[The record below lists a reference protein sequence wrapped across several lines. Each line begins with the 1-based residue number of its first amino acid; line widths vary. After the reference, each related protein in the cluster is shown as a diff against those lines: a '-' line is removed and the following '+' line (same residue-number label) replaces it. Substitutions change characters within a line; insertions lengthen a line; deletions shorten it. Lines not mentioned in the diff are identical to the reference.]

1 MKHFQIRF
9 FIMVSFVSLLL
20 AGCGSDTAVPAAPPA
35 TVPPTSA
42 VASAALS
49 TPATT
54 TAATTAVSTTAP
66 ATTVASTTTAATTS
80 PPTTAAA
87 TNTSAV
93 TTAVITAAPTTS
105 AAIQAPSPS
114 TIAGSNS
121 SDWTTYHRDN
131 ARTGYV
137 AGVPD
142 PTKLTQKWTVK
153 LDGAVYAEP
162 LVVGSHLLIA
172 TEGNSLY
179 SLNTETGEQEW
190 HTNIAPPVPRSALP
204 CGNID
209 PSGITG
215 TPVYDPA
222 SGLVFAVAEVSGP
235 AHLLVGLDINNG
247 QVKVRR
253 SADLPGM
260 EPAPH
265 QQRAALA
272 LSQGMV
278 YIAYGGLFGDCG
290 NYKGRVLAIRT
301 DGQGDFLSF
310 QVPTPREG
318 GIWAASGP
326 TIDANGRVYVAV
338 GNGEETKGAWDHSD
352 SVLRLSPDL
361 KLEDGFAPK
370 EWQSENARDADLGSM
385 GPALLSN
392 GLIFIAGKGRTGY
405 VLKASALGGVGGQ
418 LQQAPVCAGFGGAA
432 TLGSTVFVPCT
443 NGLMQVKI
451 AGDGTITK
459 GWQASSKITGS
470 PIIGGQTV
478 YSLGGD
484 TLYALNS
491 ETGQQRTSL
500 AVGAVNRFATPTLS
514 KGTIF
519 VGTLS
524 GVVAVSL
531 G

>member
-1 MKHFQIRF
+1 
-9 FIMVSFVSLLL
+9 
-20 AGCGSDTAVPAAPPA
+20 
-35 TVPPTSA
+35 
-42 VASAALS
+42 
-49 TPATT
+49 
-54 TAATTAVSTTAP
+54 
-66 ATTVASTTTAATTS
+66 
-80 PPTTAAA
+80 
-87 TNTSAV
+87 
-93 TTAVITAAPTTS
+93 
-105 AAIQAPSPS
+105 
-114 TIAGSNS
+114 
-121 SDWTTYHRDN
+121 
-131 ARTGYV
+131 V

-162 LVVGSHLLIA
+162 LVVGSHLLVA

-179 SLNTETGEQEW
+179 SLNTETGQQEW
-190 HTNIAPPVPRSALP
+190 HTNIGPPVPRSALP
-204 CGNID
+204 CGNIN

-235 AHLLVGLDINNG
+235 AHLLVGLDVNNG
-247 QVKVRR
+247 QIKIRR
-253 SADLPGM
+253 PADLPGM

-310 QVPTPREG
+310 TVPTPREG

-326 TIDANGRVYVAV
+326 AIDANGRVYVAV
-338 GNGEETKGAWDHSD
+338 GNGEQTSGDWDHSD
-352 SVLRLSPDL
+352 SVLRLAPDL

-370 EWQSENARDADLGSM
+370 EWQTENAQDADLGSM

-392 GLIFIAGKGRTGY
+392 GLIFIAGKGRNGY

-418 LQQAPVCAGFGGAA
+418 LQETSVCAGFGGAA

-443 NGLMQVKI
+443 SGLLQLKI
-451 AGDGTITK
+451 ADNGNMTK
-459 GWQASSKITGS
+459 GWQAAPTGS

-491 ETGQQRTSL
+491 ETGQQRAAL
-500 AVGAVNRFATPTLS
+500 VVGAVNRFATPTLS
-514 KGTIF
+514 KRTVF

-524 GVVAVSL
+524 GVEAVSL

>member
-1 MKHFQIRF
+1 MKHFQNRF
-9 FIMVSFVSLLL
+9 FIIVSFLSLLL
-20 AGCGSDTAVPAAPPA
+20 AGCGSDTAVPTAPPA
-35 TVPPTSA
+35 TSATSPVPATSATTAVSTTTAPTTTAATTNPPTTTAAATTA
-42 VASAALS
+42 VATTT
-49 TPATT
+49 TPPQTTATTT
-54 TAATTAVSTTAP
+54 TAATTASPTSAPTTSGA
-66 ATTVASTTTAATTS
+66 TTTAATS
-80 PPTTAAA
+80 TTAA
-87 TNTSAV
+87 N
-93 TTAVITAAPTTS
+93 
-105 AAIQAPSPS
+105 
-114 TIAGSNS
+114 GS

-142 PTKLTQKWTVK
+142 PTKLSQKWTVK

-162 LVVGSHLLIA
+162 LVVGSHLLVA

-179 SLNTETGEQEW
+179 SLNTETGQQEW
-190 HTNIAPPVPRSALP
+190 HTNIAPPVRRSALP

-247 QVKVRR
+247 QIKIRR
-253 SADLPGM
+253 PADLPGM

-310 QVPTPREG
+310 TVPTPREG

-326 TIDANGRVYVAV
+326 AIDANGKLYVAV
-338 GNGEETKGAWDHSD
+338 GNGEQTSGDWDHSD
-352 SVLRLSPDL
+352 SILRLSPDL

-370 EWQSENARDADLGSM
+370 EWQTENARDADLGSM

-392 GLIFIAGKGRTGY
+392 GLIFIAGKGRNGY

-418 LQQAPVCAGFGGAA
+418 LQEASICAGFGGAA

-443 NGLMQVKI
+443 SGLLQVKI
-451 AGDGTITK
+451 ADNGTMTK
-459 GWQASSKITGS
+459 GWQAAPTGS

-491 ETGQQRTSL
+491 ETGQQRASL
-500 AVGAVNRFATPTLS
+500 SVGAVNRFATPTLS
-514 KGTIF
+514 KGMVF

-524 GVVAVSL
+524 GVVAISL